1 MVNHGES
8 AVNCCFK
15 NNTVPFKH
23 SHHHK
28 SKCTCVY
35 LYIWTAEHSPIRRE
49 KGYFHKSS
57 CTSFCNGENT
67 TGSGHHNNI
76 LFFICGFC
84 PVKCFSEYSPLKFC
98 SMCKIPCMPSLTI
111 VPQLEKKKKKR
122 TNIWLNFCYICC
134 LSALFYFSLC
144 DCSQV
149 AISPP
154 AISPPVSMVKPIVDS
169 IHVYE
174 HIFEDALSLSC
185 DFPPLL
191 MAFNFSWQPR
201 QMEGPFIMLF
211 FLFHRAS
218 SEPCVCVW
226 LSMWAAF

>member
-1 MVNHGES
+1 MFTYTFGLQ
-8 AVNCCFK
+8 
-15 NNTVPFKH
+15 NTLPIKGRKYTSIKVHALCIVMGKILLALGTITTFSFYLWLLPSEVLFRVFPFK
-23 SHHHK
+23 
-28 SKCTCVY
+28 V
-35 LYIWTAEHSPIRRE
+35 L
-49 KGYFHKSS
+49 FHVQNSMHAIAKYCSS
-57 CTSFCNGENT
+57 VE
-67 TGSGHHNNI
+67 
-76 LFFICGFC
+76 
-84 PVKCFSEYSPLKFC
+84 
-98 SMCKIPCMPSLTI
+98 
-111 VPQLEKKKKKR
+111 KR
-122 TNIWLNFCYICC
+122 TNIWLNSCYICC

-191 MAFNFSWQPR
+191 MAFNFSWQPQ